1 MNENVKIRWEYEG
14 KTDII
19 NGTGAYFEEKF
30 LGYFGS
36 AVIPVILAIQIMTG
50 RVEWSLLQIIVAMYL
65 ALDIGGGLVS
75 NALNSCKRF
84 YDSPYKPEE
93 GRTAKYMKKVPFF
106 IGLHIHPLVVGLYFN
121 NLDWFYALA
130 WYSIF
135 IICVIVVYKTPLYL
149 KRPVGNTLTML
160 AILLNLYI
168 ITPVLGFEWFIP
180 LLFIKIVSGHLVREE
195 PYDK

>member
-1 MNENVKIRWEYEG
+1 MKENVKIRWEYEG

-19 NGTGAYFEEKF
+19 NGTGAYFEEKC
-30 LGYFGS
+30 LGYFG
-36 AVIPVILAIQIMTG
+36 ATVVPVILIIQIVIG
-50 RVEWSLLQIIVAMYL
+50 RVEWSPLQIVLAMYMGI
-65 ALDIGGGLVS
+65 DIGGGLVS

-84 YDSPYKPEE
+84 YDTPYKE
-93 GRTAKYMKKVPFF
+93 GEGKTAKYLKKVPVF
-106 IGLHIHPLVVGLYFN
+106 ISTHIHALIIGLYFN
-121 NLDWFYALA
+121 NMNWFYALT

-135 IICVIVVYKTPLYL
+135 IASVVVVYKTPLYL

-160 AILLNLYI
+160 AILLNIYV

-180 LLFIKIVSGHLVREE
+180 LLFIKIVSGHLLREE